1 MKNESEA
8 FVISPEEH
16 IDIVDKTKKF
26 RKHFSN
32 MTKEEIVY
40 LLAVKDKLINKGVNF
55 GEHALSRMGE
65 RYIKERDV
73 INALKYG
80 QILEY
85 QKNNKEE
92 VLVIRGCYINRRNNQ
107 IYVVL
112 SLTRNKVITT
122 YSNKH
127 SFAYKQR
134 INFDKYST
142 DIDIEIP
149 KFYKQRF
156 KLLYE

>member
-1 MKNESEA
+1 MKKKDNGFIISSE
-8 FVISPEEH
+8 ENR
-16 IDIVDKTKKF
+16 DIVDKTKKF

-32 MTKEEIVY
+32 MTKEEIIY
-40 LLAVKDKLINKGVNF
+40 LLALKDRLINKGVNF
-55 GEHALSRMGE
+55 GEHALLRMGE

-92 VLVIRGCYINRRNNQ
+92 ILVVRGCYINRRKNQ

-112 SLTRNKVITT
+112 SLTHNKVITT
-122 YSNKH
+122 YANKH
-127 SFAYKQR
+127 SFAYRQR
-134 INFDKYST
+134 TNFDKYST

-149 KFYKQRF
+149 KYYRQRF